1 MTSVAP
7 PPPPPPP
14 SAGGSAAQLTV
25 TLPPA
30 NIASLELSKL
40 ALDSLINGLVKQT
53 TPQGNL
59 QVQTDLGLL
68 QFKAPFTLPEE
79 TQATFRL
86 VQKVP
91 NIQLQLVGVN
101 NKPVSPNIPAAKVAT
116 FAAQTQALSTN
127 QTQTAL
133 PPSALNANATGAGP
147 ATLLSL
153 NSATGF
159 RAFVLTPSQAQAFT
173 STTASTSAM
182 QGQSTSSSVSMS
194 ATTQISS
201 NNPLQSST
209 GSPSAVGRN
218 SHPMLQP
225 GNDLKVRLLSVQQ
238 DQQSGK
244 STAQAPK
251 NQNPTPTTASTSTT
265 KTNTVIIQGTI
276 IGNTTQGQPV
286 VKTSHGL
293 IALDIK
299 AKMPEGTQ
307 VKLEILSAARPD
319 PQPHAK
325 PVLSE
330 AKLEQGVGKNW
341 PTLEEI
347 DKILTQSNP
356 GAADNLH
363 QAMIPKADHRL
374 AANMIFFLKALGRG
388 NFKNWADD
396 KVMKALS
403 KARPDLLNKLESD
416 FRQISDKIKTPNSTD
431 WKIAYIPLQ
440 DNGQI
445 NQIRLAERDHK
456 DEKEEGKEDPGVRFV
471 IDLNLSRLGAMQLDG
486 LTKESNRMFDLIIRT
501 HKPLAGFIRRDI
513 LEIYENAMDTIGFDG
528 KLSFQVTP
536 NFIEVDG
543 VDLTSTELNLGML
556 V

>member
-30 NIASLELSKL
+30 NVASLELSKL
-40 ALDSLINGLVKQT
+40 ALDSLINGLVKQA

-59 QVQTDLGLL
+59 QIQTNLGLL
-68 QFKAPFTLPEE
+68 QFKAPFVLPED

-91 NIQLQLVGVN
+91 NIQIQLVGVN

-116 FAAQTQALSTN
+116 FAAQTSLTHRP
-127 QTQTAL
+127 QTAL

-159 RAFVLTPSQAQAFT
+159 RAFVLTPSQAQGFT
-173 STTASTSAM
+173 SATASTSAM
-182 QGQSTSSSVSMS
+182 QGPNNPSPVSIS
-194 ATTQISS
+194 ATAQTSS
-201 NNPLQSST
+201 NNPFRPST
-209 GSPSAVGRN
+209 GNPSASGQ
-218 SHPMLQP
+218 SPHPMLQP
-225 GNDLKVRLLSVQQ
+225 GNNLKVRLLSVQQ
-238 DQQSGK
+238 DQQGGK
-244 STAQAPK
+244 SSTQPT
-251 NQNPTPTTASTSTT
+251 QNLALTSTT
-265 KTNTVIIQGTI
+265 NAGSTMKSNTVIIQGTI
-276 IGNTTQGQPV
+276 MGNTAQGQPV
-286 VKTSHGL
+286 VKTAQGL

-299 AKMPEGTQ
+299 AKIPEGTQ
-307 VKLEILSAARPD
+307 VKLEILSATRPD
-319 PQPHAK
+319 PQTHAK
-325 PVLSE
+325 PVLNE
-330 AKLEQGVGKNW
+330 LKLEQGVGKNW
-341 PTLEEI
+341 PTLEEV
-347 DKILTQSNP
+347 DKILTQINP
-356 GAADNLH
+356 TAADNLH

-396 KVMKALS
+396 KVLKALS
-403 KARPDLLNKLESD
+403 KARPDLLKKLEND
-416 FRQISDKIKTPNSTD
+416 FTQISDKIKTPNATD

-471 IDLNLSRLGAMQLDG
+471 IDLHLSRLGAMQLDG

-536 NFIEVDG
+536 RFIEVDG

>member
-30 NIASLELSKL
+30 NVASLELSKL

-53 TPQGNL
+53 TTQGNL
-59 QVQTDLGLL
+59 QVQTNLGLL
-68 QFKAPFTLPEE
+68 QFKAPFALPED

-116 FAAQTQALSTN
+116 FATQTSLTP

-159 RAFVLTPSQAQAFT
+159 RAFVLTPSQAQGFT
-173 STTASTSAM
+173 SGAASPSNM
-182 QGQSTSSSVSMS
+182 QGQINPPSPNMSPMAATSSN
-194 ATTQISS
+194 T
-201 NNPLQSST
+201 PT
-209 GSPSAVGRN
+209 GAPSASGQN
-218 SHPMLQP
+218 SHPMVQP

-238 DQQSGK
+238 EQQGGK
-244 STAQAPK
+244 SFAQSPQ
-251 NQNPTPTTASTSTT
+251 NQNLTSTT
-265 KTNTVIIQGTI
+265 TAGSPAKTNTVIIQGTI
-276 IGNTTQGQPV
+276 MGNTAQGQPV
-286 VKTSHGL
+286 VKTAQGL

-307 VKLEILSAARPD
+307 VKLEILSATRPD
-319 PQPHAK
+319 PQAHAK
-325 PVLSE
+325 PVLNE
-330 AKLEQGVGKNW
+330 LKLEQGVGKNW

-356 GAADNLH
+356 AAADNLH

-403 KARPDLLNKLESD
+403 KARPDLLKKLEND
-416 FRQISDKIKTPNSTD
+416 FTQISDKIKTPSSTD

-456 DEKEEGKEDPGVRFV
+456 DEKEDGKEDPGVRFV
-471 IDLNLSRLGAMQLDG
+471 IDLHLSRLGAMQLDG

>member
-30 NIASLELSKL
+30 NVASLELSKL

-53 TPQGNL
+53 TAQGNL
-59 QVQTDLGLL
+59 QVQTNLGLL
-68 QFKAPFTLPEE
+68 QFKAPFALPED

-91 NIQLQLVGVN
+91 NVQLQLVGVN
-101 NKPVSPNIPAAKVAT
+101 NKPVSPNIPATKIAT
-116 FAAQTQALSTN
+116 FATQTSLTP

-133 PPSALNANATGAGP
+133 PQSALNTSATGTGP
-147 ATLLSL
+147 ATLLNL
-153 NSATGF
+153 NNATGF
-159 RAFVLTPSQAQAFT
+159 RAFVLTPSQAQGLISGAAT
-173 STTASTSAM
+173 PSTM
-182 QGQSTSSSVSMS
+182 QGQASPASPNMSPTAATSSN
-194 ATTQISS
+194 T
-201 NNPLQSST
+201 PGQSST
-209 GSPSAVGRN
+209 GVPSASGQN
-218 SHPMLQP
+218 SHPMVQP
-225 GNDLKVRLLSVQQ
+225 GNDLKIRLLSVQQ
-238 DQQSGK
+238 EQQGGK
-244 STAQAPK
+244 TFTQSPQNQNLTTTTTIGSTA
-251 NQNPTPTTASTSTT
+251 

-276 IGNTTQGQPV
+276 MGNTAQGQPV
-286 VKTSHGL
+286 VKTAQGL

-307 VKLEILSAARPD
+307 VKLEILSATRPD
-319 PQPHAK
+319 PQSHTK
-325 PVLSE
+325 PVLGDI
-330 AKLEQGVGKNW
+330 KLEQGVGKNW

-356 GAADNLH
+356 AAADNLH
-363 QAMIPKADHRL
+363 QSMIPKADHRL

-396 KVMKALS
+396 KVLKALS
-403 KARPDLLNKLESD
+403 KARPDLLKKLEND
-416 FRQISDKIKTPNSTD
+416 FTQISDKIKTPSSTD

-471 IDLNLSRLGAMQLDG
+471 IDLHLSRLGAMQLDG

-513 LEIYENAMDTIGFDG
+513 LAIYENAMDTIGFDG